1 MIKLINFA
9 EDSIT
14 TQKQS
19 QQSTISDESNVE
31 NAISF
36 DEPVQVETLSI
47 TASKVKYY
55 RNVIHVLK
63 KKNNSIDYF
72 QFFMIFQTRVRIQ
85 AKRRP
90 QSRHARKSAIRQ
102 SGIDFDTVD
111 ALESNS
117 QDEGQINQSPNT
129 FNKEIST
136 NSAAHPAT
144 TIFDHSNNDN
154 FYRTPE
160 SNIFL
165 SADDKSEL
173 GSISKESSMSA
184 NKNTLLSPST
194 DEEDL
199 FDVLPDLPEDPQK
212 EDMLFGRAPILS
224 PVEKVVSKKPPVTFK
239 VLKDTHIKQIDDVET
254 ETETR
259 KTVEE
264 MEQSSTLFASGTTS
278 NINPIISHLNKKESK
293 SENAK
298 VENESKEMIDPL
310 RDDSHDPLKDP
321 SQLFAFVTK
330 TPSPEKGKN
339 LLFSEDD
346 SLFSSGTKKL
356 IEEQTAKKP
365 ILGLFTDD
373 TENDLFSTTLTKS
386 VKKTLKDTKI
396 NLFDEEDEDNSLF
409 GSAVKKSIDTESERK
424 HSVEQSGK
432 KINIFDDDNTD
443 TNLFSEPLDKLD
455 SESIQEQSK
464 KNDIYTSITEPVKTS
479 HITDIFAGQS
489 SGEDDILTKI
499 SVSKKIAGTS
509 KSLFLS
515 DDDDDDNIFGKKLT
529 GESIKSTEIR
539 STVKKTITRDL
550 KKTAEKI
557 REDPLSILL
566 DD

>member
-1 MIKLINFA
+1 
-9 EDSIT
+9 
-14 TQKQS
+14 
-19 QQSTISDESNVE
+19 
-31 NAISF
+31 
-36 DEPVQVETLSI
+36 
-47 TASKVKYY
+47 
-55 RNVIHVLK
+55 
-63 KKNNSIDYF
+63 
-72 QFFMIFQTRVRIQ
+72 MIFQTRVRIQ

-117 QDEGQINQSPNT
+117 QDESQIIQSPST

-136 NSAAHPAT
+136 LTNISAAHPAT

-239 VLKDTHIKQIDDVET
+239 ILKDTHIKQIDDV

-278 NINPIISHLNKKESK
+278 NINSIISHLNKKESK

-298 VENESKEMIDPL
+298 VEDESKEMIDPL

-356 IEEQTAKKP
+356 IEEQTVKKP

-396 NLFDEEDEDNSLF
+396 NLFYEEDEDNSLF
-409 GSAVKKSIDTESERK
+409 GSVVKKSIDTEPERK
-424 HSVEQSGK
+424 HSIEQSEK

-443 TNLFSEPLDKLD
+443 TNLFSEPLDQTQKLD

-479 HITDIFAGQS
+479 HITDIFADQS
-489 SGEDDILTKI
+489 SGEEDILTKI
-499 SVSKKIAGTS
+499 PISKKIAGTS

-515 DDDDDDNIFGKKLT
+515 DDDDDDDNIFGKKLT
-529 GESIKSTEIR
+529 GESIKSGEIR

-557 REDPLSILL
+557 REDPLSVLL

>member
-1 MIKLINFA
+1 
-9 EDSIT
+9 
-14 TQKQS
+14 
-19 QQSTISDESNVE
+19 
-31 NAISF
+31 
-36 DEPVQVETLSI
+36 
-47 TASKVKYY
+47 
-55 RNVIHVLK
+55 
-63 KKNNSIDYF
+63 
-72 QFFMIFQTRVRIQ
+72 MIFQTRVRIQ

-111 ALESNS
+111 AVENNS
-117 QDEGQINQSPNT
+117 QDEGQTNQSLST

-136 NSAAHPAT
+136 NISVAHPAS

-160 SNIFL
+160 NNSFL
-165 SADDKSEL
+165 PADDKSEL

-199 FDVLPDLPEDPQK
+199 FDVPPDLPEDPQK

-239 VLKDTHIKQIDDVET
+239 VLKDTYIKQIDDVEI
-254 ETETR
+254 ETK

-264 MEQSSTLFASGTTS
+264 MEQSSTLFVSGTTS
-278 NINPIISHLNKKESK
+278 TINSITSHLNKKESK

-298 VENESKEMIDPL
+298 LEDESKEMIDPL

-356 IEEQTAKKP
+356 IEEQTAKKS

-409 GSAVKKSIDTESERK
+409 GSSVIKKSIDTEPERK

-443 TNLFSEPLDKLD
+443 TNLFSEPLDQTQKLD
-455 SESIQEQSK
+455 TDSIQEQSK
-464 KNDIYTSITEPVKTS
+464 KNDIYTSITELVKTS
-479 HITDIFAGQS
+479 HITDIFADQS

-515 DDDDDDNIFGKKLT
+515 DDDDDNDNIFGKKLT
-529 GESIKSTEIR
+529 GESIKSVETR

-557 REDPLSILL
+557 REDPLSVLL

>member
-1 MIKLINFA
+1 
-9 EDSIT
+9 
-14 TQKQS
+14 
-19 QQSTISDESNVE
+19 
-31 NAISF
+31 
-36 DEPVQVETLSI
+36 
-47 TASKVKYY
+47 
-55 RNVIHVLK
+55 
-63 KKNNSIDYF
+63 
-72 QFFMIFQTRVRIQ
+72 MIFQTRVRIQ

-111 ALESNS
+111 ALEST

-515 DDDDDDNIFGKKLT
+515 DDDDDDDNIFGKKLT

-557 REDPLSILL
+557 REDPLSVLL

>member
-1 MIKLINFA
+1 
-9 EDSIT
+9 
-14 TQKQS
+14 
-19 QQSTISDESNVE
+19 
-31 NAISF
+31 
-36 DEPVQVETLSI
+36 
-47 TASKVKYY
+47 
-55 RNVIHVLK
+55 
-63 KKNNSIDYF
+63 
-72 QFFMIFQTRVRIQ
+72 MIFQTRVRIQ

-111 ALESNS
+111 ALETNS

-515 DDDDDDNIFGKKLT
+515 DDDDDDDNIFGKKLT

-557 REDPLSILL
+557 REDPLSVLL

>member
-1 MIKLINFA
+1 MINFA